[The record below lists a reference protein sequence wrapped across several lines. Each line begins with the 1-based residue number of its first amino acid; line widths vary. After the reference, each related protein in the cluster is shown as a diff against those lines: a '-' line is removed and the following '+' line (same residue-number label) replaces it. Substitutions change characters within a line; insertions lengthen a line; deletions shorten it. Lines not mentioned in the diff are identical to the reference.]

1 MIVTETIKYYFIAYL
16 LVTVFASLHF
26 LFNWKV
32 RKQQAFDPTM
42 GLRALRENATTFEA
56 FKTTKPFHPLYN
68 LIIFPLVGVMMMNQW
83 TIIPTLTQAM
93 GIGGLWLIY
102 SVLFD
107 LICWVIIPHPWRLSL
122 KGLFITYQPWISF
135 AYLAIAISPM
145 ISILYFFL
153 FS

>member
-42 GLRALRENATTFEA
+42 GLRALRENTTTFED
-56 FKTTKPFHPLYN
+56 FKITKPFHPLYN

-93 GIGGLWLIY
+93 GIGGFWLIY
-102 SVLFD
+102 SVLF
-107 LICWVIIPHPWRLSL
+107 VGLSL
-122 KGLFITYQPWISF
+122 RIHSV
-135 AYLAIAISPM
+135 
-145 ISILYFFL
+145 
-153 FS
+153 